1 MLGSIILLLG
11 VGGKLRKKRTQI
23 NADDADRNRDLAQ
36 RRQGRKGFACREV
49 QATGAGGAVLTK
61 SWLGVQCLLL
71 TGNGPEMDK
80 VIKRRSGGIGRRA
93 TFRA

>member
-36 RRQGRKGFACREV
+36 RRQGRKALPARGRERD
-49 QATGAGGAVLTK
+49 AF
-61 SWLGVQCLLL
+61 
-71 TGNGPEMDK
+71 E
-80 VIKRRSGGIGRRA
+80 
-93 TFRA
+93 